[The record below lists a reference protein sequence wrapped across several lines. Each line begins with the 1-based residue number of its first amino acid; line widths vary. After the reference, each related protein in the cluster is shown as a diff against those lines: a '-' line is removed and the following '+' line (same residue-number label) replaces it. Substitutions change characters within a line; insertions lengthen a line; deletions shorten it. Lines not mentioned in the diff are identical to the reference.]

1 MFANGSLLMATDW
14 LFLSV
19 IICFF
24 AWVAGRRLAAL
35 LLPLCAVLAAV
46 ALWIPTGTP
55 RLTAI
60 PSGKYAVLGA
70 KIVVDQAIYVL
81 LDGGNG
87 EPIYYRLP
95 YTASEANEL
104 QGAQDAGQGQPGS
117 VKLEVGQDGGTK
129 YDGPPPVS
137 GEAPKPPEQPAISIP

>member
-1 MFANGSLLMATDW
+1 MILLASIW
-14 LFLSV
+14 LGLS
-19 IICFF
+19 ILLCAF
-24 AWVAGRRLAAL
+24 AWIAGRRIAAL
-35 LLPLCAVLAAV
+35 SLPTAV
-46 ALWIPTGTP
+46 AAAALAIYVPTGTP

-137 GEAPKPPEQPAISIP
+137 GEAPKTPEQPAISIP